1 MVIWRTPQSPQI
13 KLNTDSSFD
22 RDTLIAGGGGLIR
35 DHSGKLML
43 AFHNLFQAVS
53 SFHAELLASE
63 MGCRCPMRFSLRFG
77 SSWTQRRWSPRSH
90 LVVLALGRLSMHCR
104 IRNMLRDLQ
113 YSISHIHR
121 EGNRPADHLAEVGA
135 AALGSHIVYEG
146 TTSHHLLALIRM
158 DQLGYPSFRF

>member
-1 MVIWRTPQSPQI
+1 MVIWRALGLLDQV
-13 KLNTDSSFD
+13 NTDGSFD

-35 DHSGKLML
+35 DHSGRLML
-43 AFHNLFQAVS
+43 AFHSSFQAVS
-53 SFHAELLASE
+53 SFHAELLALE
-63 MGCRCPMRFSLRFG
+63 MGLRHARQLSLQIWIELDAAVVVTTITSGYLG
-77 SSWTQRRWSPRSH
+77 SWQVQHT
-90 LVVLALGRLSMHCR
+90 LIR

-121 EGNRPADHLAEVGA
+121 EGNRPADHLAELGA

-146 TTSHHLLALIRM
+146 TASHHLLSLIRM